1 MEIKEVEVWLKEVL
15 HTFVLLAETENL
27 NTYFSMEVY
36 REDTEV
42 GLYERILSEYIS
54 DDLDHALERFNEIIV
69 DAEEGDY

>member
-1 MEIKEVEVWLKEVL
+1 MEIKEVEVWLKGVL